1 MNLFTDVTTTGVGII
16 EQVYSEREEGESVCI
31 QVIGNTTAGAGS
43 LVVAIEVSNNSTD
56 WILAS
61 NITLTLAT
69 TVATD
74 GIVINAPWKYI
85 RAYPTTLTGTGA
97 KASAILNA

>member
-85 RAYPTTLTGTGA
+85 GSLSYNTNRYWC
-97 KASAILNA
+97 